1 MADTKPES
9 KADTKP
15 ESKAETFEEIHAAE
29 IREKLLAGLTKDQA
43 IAVVR
48 AQLAHDEAI
57 KKAAKAAK

>member
-1 MADTKPES
+1 M
-9 KADTKP
+9 ADTKP